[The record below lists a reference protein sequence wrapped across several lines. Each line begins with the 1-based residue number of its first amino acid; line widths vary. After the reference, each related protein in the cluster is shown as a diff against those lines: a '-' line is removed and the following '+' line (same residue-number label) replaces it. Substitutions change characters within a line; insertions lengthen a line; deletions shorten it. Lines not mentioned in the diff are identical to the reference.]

1 MWSAE
6 YPIPVTLLPQRLDSG
21 DDCQSLIEP
30 RPNPFA
36 NLLDYGIGNW
46 RLRIGYTVHGL
57 RIMGDNRGFVAI
69 STLFYT

>member
-1 MWSAE
+1 MWSTE
-6 YPIPVTLLPQRLDSG
+6 DPIPVTLLPWRLDRR

-46 RLRIGYTVHGL
+46 HLRIGYTVHELG
-57 RIMGDNRGFVAI
+57 IMGDNRCLRIVGYC
-69 STLFYT
+69 SR